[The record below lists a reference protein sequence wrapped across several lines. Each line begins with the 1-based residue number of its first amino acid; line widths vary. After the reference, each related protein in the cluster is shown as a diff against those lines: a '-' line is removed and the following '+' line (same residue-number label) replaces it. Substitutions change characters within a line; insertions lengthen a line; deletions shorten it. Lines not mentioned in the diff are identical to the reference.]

1 MESAP
6 NGAPEAPKPP
16 RDRISAKSTADP
28 ILRNAIRYT
37 ISAKEYETL
46 HKYIISRSKVLKRNA
61 PTVTKVEK
69 LVERP
74 GRDDYNAAAV
84 RGSLRLFLATNA
96 GLKIYSLI
104 TEKFMGAGKA
114 GGKKTSLWKSPNF
127 RLSLSLSTIL
137 LLHRILFRFFTRLR
151 AHLLTS
157 EAEPF
162 RQRNP
167 KTSKTLTSS
176 LAPAVG
182 ASLAGFMLGVYP
194 SDQLRVTIAIYA
206 LSRAA
211 EISYNLAEEEG
222 WIWGKEGSRW
232 ERPWWW
238 GSWLLFPLTCGQL
251 LHAFVFD
258 RDCFPK
264 QYGDFILKNSPQY
277 VQTRP
282 EDYPAN
288 LPWPN
293 TYGIVDNLAEMARLN
308 YPPFVSPILFPNN
321 PTLPQSLSGISP
333 ITSPAHPL
341 ITSLT
346 CATLHPSDPSCL
358 RTYLTYWIQV
368 FPRLARIFT
377 LILSLFSLP
386 AYRKFYNSPISSL
399 NTLAIRIL
407 KSTLYI
413 SGAIGTSWASIC
425 AFQSILPR
433 HVLPTQRF
441 FLGGALGG
449 LWGFVVRKDARGE
462 FLYSARAS
470 MDSLWKVGKKRGW
483 WKGIKGGDV
492 WIFVISL
499 MAIEMAY
506 ERNGRAL
513 RSGVL
518 RKMLS
523 GMRGEGWRDYV
534 TEEEKRLK
542 EEKKL

>member
-1 MESAP
+1 MDSAP
-6 NGAPEAPKPP
+6 SGAHEAPKQP

-28 ILRNAIRYT
+28 ILRNALRYT

-96 GLKIYSLI
+96 GLKMWSLF

-127 RLSLSLSTIL
+127 RLSLSLSSIL
-137 LLHRILFRFFTRLR
+137 LFHRILFRFFTRLR
-151 AHLLTS
+151 AHLLTP
-157 EAEPF
+157 EAQPF

-182 ASLAGFMLGVYP
+182 ASLAGFMLAVYP
-194 SDQLRVTIAIYA
+194 SDQLRLTIAIYA

-211 EISYNLAEEEG
+211 EISYNLAEDEG

-258 RDCFPK
+258 RDCFPQ

-277 VQTRP
+277 IQPRP
-282 EDYPAN
+282 EDRPAN
-288 LPWPN
+288 LPWPS
-293 TYGIVDNLAEMARLN
+293 TYNIVDNLAEMARLN
-308 YPPFVSPILFPNN
+308 YPPFVSPILFPNS
-321 PTLPQSLSGISP
+321 PTLPQSLSAISP

-368 FPRLARIFT
+368 FPRLARVFT

-386 AYRKFYNSPISSL
+386 SYRKFYNSPISSL
-399 NTLAIRIL
+399 NALAIRIL

-433 HVLPTQRF
+433 DVLPTQRF

-449 LWGFVVRKDARGE
+449 LWGFVVRKDARSE

-492 WIFVISL
+492 GIFVISL

-506 ERNGRAL
+506 ERDERSL
-513 RSGVL
+513 RSGAL
-518 RKMLS
+518 RKLVS
-523 GMRGEGWRDYV
+523 GMRGEGWRDHIG
-534 TEEEKRLK
+534 EEEERLI

>member
-1 MESAP
+1 MDSTP
-6 NGAPEAPKPP
+6 SGAPEGPKPP

-28 ILRNAIRYT
+28 ILRNALRYT

-61 PTVTKVEK
+61 PTVIKVEK

-84 RGSLRLFLATNA
+84 RGSLRLFLATSA
-96 GLKIYSLI
+96 GLKIWSLF
-104 TEKFMGAGKA
+104 TERFMGAGKA
-114 GGKKTSLWKSPNF
+114 GGKKVSLWKSPNF
-127 RLSLSLSTIL
+127 RLSLSLSSIL

-151 AHLLTS
+151 AHLLKS
-157 EAEPF
+157 EARPF

-167 KTSKTLTSS
+167 KTSRTLTSS

-182 ASLAGFMLGVYP
+182 ASLAGFMLAVYP
-194 SDQLRVTIAIYA
+194 SDQLRLTIAIYS

-211 EISYNLAEEEG
+211 EISYNLAEDEG

-264 QYGDFILKNSPQY
+264 QYGDFILKHSPHYIQY
-277 VQTRP
+277 RP
-282 EDYPAN
+282 EDYPEN

-293 TYGIVDNLAEMARLN
+293 TYDIVDNLAEMARLN

-321 PTLPQSLSGISP
+321 PTLPQSLSTISP

-368 FPRLARIFT
+368 FPRLARVFT
-377 LILSLFSLP
+377 LILTLFSLP
-386 AYRKFYNSPISSL
+386 SYRKFYNSPISSL
-399 NTLAIRIL
+399 NALAIRIL
-407 KSTLYI
+407 KCTLYI

-425 AFQSILPR
+425 VFQSFLPR

-449 LWGFVVRKDARGE
+449 LWGFVVRKDARSQ

-492 WIFVISL
+492 GIFVLSL
-499 MAIEMAY
+499 MAIEMVY
-506 ERNGRAL
+506 ERDGRAM
-513 RSGVL
+513 RSGML
-518 RKMLS
+518 RKMIS

-534 TEEEKRLK
+534 VEEEKRLK
-542 EEKKL
+542 DEKQL